1 MSEDDRNP
9 EEEHGEAT
17 GSHENEAASSDRSS
31 DGERATAEQG
41 PHTEK
46 RSTTVEKTPSADDD
60 AQIELET
67 PAGSADADQID
78 NSDVAEAEVRSD
90 EEADVLDEPLERIL
104 EAILF
109 AADGP
114 SEVKDIIKVFEKAGH
129 EGMRKDT
136 IHAGLQRLA
145 EEIDARESAIKLTR
159 TGKGWEFRTK
169 SEFAHW
175 VTQLYEKKPIHL
187 TRASLEVLAIVAYK
201 QPCTRAVVDDIRGVD
216 SSSTLRQMLKIGL
229 LQMLGRA
236 DDVGRPIVYGTSK
249 EFLRVFGLDSL
260 ADLPTLREF
269 AELSEE
275 HMLTLAEFEESLDD
289 EDDEDGDDSPAI
301 DASYAGRDLE
311 DTPEKSQKDNEDS
324 RS

>member
-1 MSEDDRNP
+1 MNEDDRNP
-9 EEEHGEAT
+9 EEDHAEDESPSRANPAGSEDASAEHGSHDRKSEVGESSGEDEQESAT
-17 GSHENEAASSDRSS
+17 DAG
-31 DGERATAEQG
+31 
-41 PHTEK
+41 
-46 RSTTVEKTPSADDD
+46 
-60 AQIELET
+60 AQIEIDATNSEESPDGDESDATDAAAAAET
-67 PAGSADADQID
+67 EEEVEAFDQPI
-78 NSDVAEAEVRSD
+78 
-90 EEADVLDEPLERIL
+90 ERIL

-145 EEIDARESAIKLTR
+145 EEVEERASAIKLTR
-159 TGKGWEFRTK
+159 TGKGWEFRTR

-175 VTQLYEKKPIHL
+175 VTQLYEKKPIRL

-289 EDDEDGDDSPAI
+289 EDDGDTDDSPAI
-301 DASYAGRDLE
+301 DASYAGRDLD

-324 RS
+324 GS